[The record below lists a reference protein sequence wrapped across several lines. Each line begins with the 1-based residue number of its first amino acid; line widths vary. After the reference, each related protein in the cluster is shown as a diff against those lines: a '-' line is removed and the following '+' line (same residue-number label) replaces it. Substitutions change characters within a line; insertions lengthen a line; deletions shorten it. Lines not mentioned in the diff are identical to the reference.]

1 MNEPDHRNDAIA
13 LPLSNDASTRS
24 RAARTLW
31 FVALITVATNL
42 LSMAAT
48 QLWIYPDS
56 IDYIAL
62 AGGIADRFDLSNELF
77 LVRPPGYPLMLAGIF
92 ASFGA
97 ASPFVIM
104 LLQHAMVV
112 ATVVLTAAIAQRLTS
127 SRTVTLLTGILCAC
141 SLQTLAY
148 ANLVLTE
155 TPFALAL
162 VACVYFLIRFLPS
175 GQWRWLALASA
186 MAGVGYLFR
195 PIGLH
200 LLGACGLAALMH
212 AWQSSAG
219 GLGRLVRPAGLR
231 RLAIGGAVAVAP
243 AVLVASPW
251 MLMNES
257 RHHSLQ
263 GARCLD
269 YVLYLRAVTFDGLD
283 SATSPA
289 MNDIHQVVNEAI
301 ARGDLPPDAS
311 FRDRAT
317 VIDAYLKVRGAGFA
331 VSSGVMGRAARD
343 IMRENKIPIA
353 TNTIRYVYWMLLT
366 PDPVYRFVPGG
377 APGIDGQK
385 DAKAEFYDIGTYSV
399 HGAWNDVLTQ
409 NRQYLPLSTK
419 PDVATPAMNAAVR
432 FYRDHVDDAPA
443 ILGLLDSPYEQ
454 WMVLTI
460 LCGLMTLMTRR
471 RSEWLI
477 VATVIGLHVGVSA
490 FLGASQTR
498 YLLPVRTLLLMYGA
512 FGLCSVA
519 AVTAPLVTR
528 VRQRDEASAYPHGV

>member
-13 LPLSNDASTRS
+13 RPLSNDASTRS
-24 RAARTLW
+24 RAGRTLW
-31 FVALITVATNL
+31 LVALIAVATNL
-42 LSMAAT
+42 VSTAAT

-62 AGGIADRFDLSNELF
+62 AGGIANHLDLSNELF

-104 LLQHAMVV
+104 LIQHAMVV
-112 ATVVLTAAIAQRLTS
+112 ATVVLTAAIAHRLTS

-200 LLGACGLAALMH
+200 LLAACGLAALMH
-212 AWQSSAG
+212 AWHSTTG
-219 GLGRLVRPAGLR
+219 GFGRLARPEGLR
-231 RLAIGGAVAVAP
+231 RLLIGGALAIAP
-243 AVLVASPW
+243 ALLVASPW
-251 MLMNES
+251 MLINES

-289 MNDIHQVVNEAI
+289 MNDIHHVVDEAI
-301 ARGDLPPDAS
+301 AHGDLPPDAS

-317 VIDAYLKVRGAGFA
+317 VIDAYRKVRGVPFA

-353 TNTIRYVYWMLLT
+353 ANTIRYAYWMLLT

-377 APGIDGQK
+377 APGVDGQK
-385 DAKAEFYDIGTYSV
+385 AAKAEFFDIGTYSV
-399 HGAWNDVLTQ
+399 HGAWDDVLTQ
-409 NRQYLPLSTK
+409 NRNCLPLSTE
-419 PDVATPAMNAAVR
+419 PAVATPVMNAAVR
-432 FYRDHVDDAPA
+432 FYREHVDDAPA

-454 WMVLTI
+454 WMVLTV

-471 RSEWLI
+471 RGEWLI
-477 VATVIGLHVGVSA
+477 VATVIGLHVLVSA
-490 FLGASQTR
+490 FLSGPQTR
-498 YLLPVRTLLLMYGA
+498 YVLPVRTLLLMYGA
-512 FGLCSVA
+512 FGLCSLVA
-519 AVTAPLVTR
+519 MIAPLVTR
-528 VRQRDEASAYPHGV
+528 VRQREEPNAYPHGA

>member
-1 MNEPDHRNDAIA
+1 MNEIHRPTNVIA
-13 LPLSNDASTRS
+13 PSVSNGDSDSNLAGRM
-24 RAARTLW
+24 LW
-31 FVALITVATNL
+31 VVALIAAATNL
-42 LSMAAT
+42 VSMAAT
-48 QLWIYPDS
+48 RLWIYPDS

-62 AGGIADRFDLSNELF
+62 AGGIVDRFDLSNELF

-92 ASFGA
+92 GSFGA

-104 LLQHAMVV
+104 LIQHAMVV

-127 SRTVTLLTGILCAC
+127 SRTVALLTGVLCAC

-200 LLGACGLAALMH
+200 LLGACGLAALIH

-219 GLGRLVRPAGLR
+219 GFDRLIRPAGLR
-231 RLAIGGAVAVAP
+231 RLAIGGALAVAP
-243 AVLVASPW
+243 ALGVAAPW

-269 YVLYLRAVTFDGLD
+269 YVLYLRAVEFDGLD

-289 MNDIHQVVNEAI
+289 MNDIHDVVDEAI
-301 ARGDLPPDAS
+301 ARGDLPPNAS

-317 VIDAYLKVRGAGFA
+317 VIDAYRKVRGVPFA

-343 IMRENKIPIA
+343 MMREHEIPIA
-353 TNTIRYVYWMLLT
+353 ANTIRYAYWMLLT

-377 APGIDGQK
+377 APGVEGQK
-385 DAKAEFYDIGTYSV
+385 NAKAEFFDIGTYSV
-399 HGAWNDVLTQ
+399 HGAWDDVLTQ
-409 NRQYLPLSTK
+409 NRHYLPLSTN
-419 PDVATPAMNAAVR
+419 PAVATPAMNAAVR
-432 FYRDHVDDAPA
+432 FFREHVDDAPA
-443 ILGLLDSPYEQ
+443 ILWLLDSPYEQ

-477 VATVIGLHVGVSA
+477 VATVVALHVLASA
-490 FLGASQTR
+490 FLSGPQTR

-512 FGLCSVA
+512 FGLCSLMA
-519 AVTAPLVTR
+519 MIAPLVTR
-528 VRQRDEASAYPHGV
+528 VRQREEASVYPHGA